1 MSPPDPPSAIAA
13 NLAQV
18 RSRVED
24 ACRRVGRDPA
34 AVELIAVSKTFPA
47 EAVREAVEAG
57 QRVFGESRLQEAEPK
72 IAMLPGLLSWHFI
85 GRVQR
90 NKVRRMLPL
99 FDVIHGVDSLRLA
112 TYMDGVASELGLF
125 PKVFLQVNIGGELS
139 KGGFEPAEITAQ
151 AAEIMAL
158 PRLQVLGLMC
168 IPPPCDDA
176 VDARQWF
183 AAMRGLR
190 DELERACTT
199 RLPCLSMG
207 MSADYETAIEEG
219 ATHIRVGSSIFGTR
233 AYRMDGELG

>member
-1 MSPPDPPSAIAA
+1 
-13 NLAQV
+13 
-18 RSRVED
+18 
-24 ACRRVGRDPA
+24 
-34 AVELIAVSKTFPA
+34 VELIAVSKTFPA
-47 EAVREAVEAG
+47 EAVREPVEAG

-176 VDARQWF
+176 VDARCGDHLVASLQGGDAGLQF
-183 AAMRGLR
+183 LALALLGPDEQEIEHHDHQDHHDDGVAEEAAGL
-190 DELERACTT
+190 L
-199 RLPCLSMG
+199 
-207 MSADYETAIEEG
+207 
-219 ATHIRVGSSIFGTR
+219 
-233 AYRMDGELG
+233 